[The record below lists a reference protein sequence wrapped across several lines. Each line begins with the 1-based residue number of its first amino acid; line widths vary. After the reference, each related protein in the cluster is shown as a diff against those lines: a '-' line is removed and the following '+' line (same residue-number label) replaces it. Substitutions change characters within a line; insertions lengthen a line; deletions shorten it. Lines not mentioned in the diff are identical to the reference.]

1 MAETAKFT
9 ALGMGNG
16 FPFCLFAYPTTYDIS
31 IGSLPQFTTFAGITD
46 QNYTS
51 FTASEIELKAKE
63 SYAKLVELFWNYEG
77 ITATSTEDSETG
89 IDFGSEPKDRV
100 CETGVLDNEGDW
112 MEVSTDYIKFYDGS
126 TFLGYGG
133 YYFNDFFP
141 SNAEV
146 ATSHSRVSVCGL
158 ASSSLVTNANRVVS
172 VSYET
177 VNGIDFLFVGVA
189 STLSGRTGTVTLTET
204 TLNATSDSDVAEI
217 SSVNFYTYPS

>member
-9 ALGMGNG
+9 ALGVGNG
-16 FPFCLFAYPTTYDIS
+16 FPFCLPTPTTYDIS
-31 IGSLPQFTTFAGITD
+31 IGSVPRFTTFTGVTD

-51 FTASEIELKAKE
+51 FSSEELEELANASR
-63 SYAKLVELFWNYEG
+63 SKLVELFWNYEG
-77 ITATSTEDSETG
+77 IDATSTEDSEIG
-89 IDFGSEPKDRV
+89 IDIGIEPKDRV
-100 CETGVLDNEGDW
+100 CETGVLYNEGDW
-112 MEVSTDYIKFYDGS
+112 MEVSTDYIAFYNGS

-141 SNAEV
+141 SNAE
-146 ATSHSRVSVCGL
+146 ASTNHSMVGICGL
-158 ASSSLVTNANRVVS
+158 ALSSLVTNANRVVD

-217 SSVNFYTYPS
+217 SSVNFYTYAP